1 MSDAEIKVNF
11 NLDTAQANKELDAM
25 AARLESVRAAVG
37 GAGGNATAP
46 QQNTEQ
52 DTQAWQ
58 ANDEVKKLAT
68 ATADAL
74 NEAEGRL
81 TETVKLETAETV
93 YNTQAWQDNIKA
105 QVSAMAGTEGAAER
119 INAIADAQGRLAT
132 ANENATIAWR
142 KAVKPTTDYTASLEL
157 QTKTYAELLEM
168 QEDLLQARAA
178 ATSAEEVQELDR
190 MLGSVRKNMRMVGAE
205 AKSSGAQIIGSQRT
219 VQGAFSAT
227 LRLWRQGR
235 LTLKGL
241 TDGMKMFA
249 KSTFFLAAIQLAWEL
264 LVNVWEKG
272 KESLLG
278 TADAAEKAKEE
289 QEKLA
294 TAAREAADN
303 LLAAQDALAN
313 ARRDKERK
321 DAAEEFKRQIK
332 EQNDEYQRQI
342 KLVDEATAA
351 QLRQLAM
358 TAKEDER
365 KAAMEKLMLQQELMA
380 GKITEYE
387 YQERLIRLENKAQ
400 QAQYERATKQK
411 KIAYNAAK
419 DEESAAEKNR
429 ILTEKMQK
437 KDMSGFEMDIAS
449 VAEKVARWRALKT
462 EQDEKRT
469 QYVLGKVEEEMLL
482 GILNY
487 GGNTYEENL
496 KNPHIETYVKEAKKK
511 LDELQPFLQRYEKR
525 GQEATEAYSSVPEFV
540 RKLGMNEFAVTQY
553 VKEKEGREAYNAN
566 VQSEIDKAIA
576 EEQKAEEAVRKA
588 EREYNEAVEDNVNAA
603 IHAGQV
609 AQMRID
615 MTHRKEQDA
624 KKDAENAKRIQRLQ
638 NEVGELE
645 FSVLKQREAELRAE
659 ANATPEGKRKGRQ
672 ADVYLRELERRRER
686 GRDARERVEFAGRG
700 GSQAERDIVE
710 LAGKAASRA
719 ARTQTVDLERAAQIL
734 KQAEATRG
742 KADDAAAIELYNV
755 IEKLYTVEQ
764 ANSRQARSLEQRY
777 KRLAAKVAKDA

>member
-1 MSDAEIKVNF
+1 MADAEIKVNF

-168 QEDLLQARAA
+168 QQDLLKARAA

-190 MLGSVRKNMRMVGAE
+190 MLGSVRKNMRMVGVD
-205 AKSSGAQIIGSQRT
+205 AKTSGAQIIGSQRT

-264 LVNVWEKG
+264 LVNVWEKA
-272 KESLLG
+272 KEALFG

-351 QLRQLAM
+351 QLRQLAV

-387 YQERLIRLENKAQ
+387 YQERLIRLENEAQ

-411 KIAYNAAK
+411 KIAYNAAIDK
-419 DEESAAEKNR
+419 EAAAEKNR

-437 KDMSGFEMDIAS
+437 KDMSGFEMDTAS
-449 VAEKVARWRALKT
+449 VAEMVARWKALKADEAESRAQYYKDNSEADKLVELIT
-462 EQDEKRT
+462 LFERNGPVEQTSDAFNVVQKAKNELAEIQKR
-469 QYVLGKVEEEMLL
+469 
-482 GILNY
+482 I
-487 GGNTYEENL
+487 
-496 KNPHIETYVKEAKKK
+496 
-511 LDELQPFLQRYEKR
+511 DRYERKNKER
-525 GQEATEAYSSVPEFV
+525 NEIYSAIPEFV
-540 RKLGMNEFAVTQY
+540 RKLGTNDFAVTQY
-553 VKEKEGREAYNAN
+553 SKEKEGRETYNEN

-576 EEQKAEEAVRKA
+576 AEQKAEEAVRKA
-588 EREYNEAVEDNVNAA
+588 EREYNEAALDNVNASV
-603 IHAGQV
+603 HAGQV

-615 MTHRKEQDA
+615 MTRRKEQDA
-624 KKDAENAKRIQRLQ
+624 KKAAENAKRIQRLQ

-659 ANATPEGKRKGRQ
+659 ANATPDGKRKGQQ

-700 GSQAERDIVE
+700 GSRAERDIVE

-764 ANSRQARSLEQRY
+764 ANSRQARLLEQRY
-777 KRLAAKVAKDA
+777 KRLAAKVAKES